1 MAKEMNADT
10 QPDKEIEG
18 EGLLPTAATPCAR
31 RNGRLILLAIVAIGV
46 LPLVAALYF
55 RYVSPPEVKA
65 TVGQPLDP
73 MPLPFELLQRPD
85 GAALEHPAVSGK
97 WLLIFAAPGAC
108 DERCQ
113 HTLYL
118 TRQARTAQGRN
129 VTRIDRLWLITDAS
143 TPEAELMA
151 AHPDLVVIK
160 ATDAKVLEV
169 LGGKES
175 RHINLVDRRGLL
187 VFRYSDDPEPKAFI
201 RELGKLI
208 KF

>member
-1 MAKEMNADT
+1 MTTDGPAAKQMDT
-10 QPDKEIEG
+10 SRP
-18 EGLLPTAATPCAR
+18 AAAIAHSGQR
-31 RNGRLILLAIVAIGV
+31 RGRLIMLAIFAIGV
-46 LPLVAALYF
+46 LPLLAALYF

-65 TVGQPLDP
+65 IVGQPLDP
-73 MPLPFELLQRPD
+73 VPLPFEFLQRAD
-85 GAALEHPAVSGK
+85 GEAMAHPEVSGK
-97 WLLIFAAPGAC
+97 WLVIFAAPGNC

-129 VTRIDRLWLITDAS
+129 MARIDRLWLITDDA
-143 TPEAELMA
+143 TPAAALMQ
-151 AHPDLVVIK
+151 AHPDLLLVR
-160 ATDAKVLEV
+160 ATDAKVLQA
-169 LGGKES
+169 LGGRDG

-187 VFRYSDDPEPKAFI
+187 VFRYADDPEPKAFI

>member
-1 MAKEMNADT
+1 MTTSNQTSDEV
-10 QPDKEIEG
+10 EG
-18 EGLLPTAATPCAR
+18 GASPETAAAPSAR
-31 RNGRLILLAIVAIGV
+31 SKGRLILLAIVTIGV

-55 RYVSPPEVKA
+55 RYVSPPQVA
-65 TVGQPLDP
+65 AVVGRPLDP
-73 MPLPFELLQRPD
+73 VPLPFEALRRID
-85 GAALEHPAVSGK
+85 GVPLEHSGVSGK
-97 WLLIFAAPGAC
+97 WLVIFAAPGGC

-113 HTLYL
+113 HALYL

-129 VTRIDRLWLITDAS
+129 MARIDRLWLITDS
-143 TPEAELMA
+143 TMPAAGLMA
-151 AHPDLVVIK
+151 AHPDLVLVK
-160 ATDAKVLEV
+160 ATEAKVLQV
-169 LGGKES
+169 LGGSQS

>member
-1 MAKEMNADT
+1 MT
-10 QPDKEIEG
+10 TDKPSGKAIESDP
-18 EGLLPTAATPCAR
+18 LAQKAAPPSSRSA
-31 RNGRLILLAIVAIGV
+31 GRWILLAIVAIGV
-46 LPLVAALYF
+46 LPLLTALYF

-65 TVGQPLDP
+65 IVGQPLDP
-73 MPLPFELLQRPD
+73 VPLPFEFLQRLD
-85 GAALEHPAVSGK
+85 GAALAHPEVSGK
-97 WLLIFAAPGAC
+97 WLVIFAAPGAC

-129 VTRIDRLWLITDAS
+129 MARIDRLWLITDAS
-143 TPEAELMA
+143 TPAAGLLA
-151 AHPDLVVIK
+151 AHPDLVLVK
-160 ATDAKVLEV
+160 AADPKVLQV
-169 LGGKES
+169 LGGSES
-175 RHINLVDRRGLL
+175 RHVNLVDRRGLV